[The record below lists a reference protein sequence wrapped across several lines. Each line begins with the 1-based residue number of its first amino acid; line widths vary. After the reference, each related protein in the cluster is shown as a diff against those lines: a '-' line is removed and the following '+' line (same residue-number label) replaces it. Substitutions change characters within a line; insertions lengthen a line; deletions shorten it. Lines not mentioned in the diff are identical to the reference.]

1 VLGLNEGS
9 KYGESAAAVQR
20 AEALKPGPSE
30 PVLSHALSTDPVP
43 LPDEQQG
50 LRAVALLFN
59 TRLRAW
65 SDDTAQ
71 PPDVP
76 ASPGRSACAAHN
88 GLCVIGV
95 MAFVEQGTAAL
106 WAAADADTLYAL
118 CDFGVLGD
126 AQVIRL
132 PSGSGLLCSA
142 AWFILCAACERC
154 ATRFVWHV
162 ACGMVHASRAARS
175 TLHCVR
181 HASCGTLH
189 VCVSLGSSSRSCAN
203 SCRRCRRCASARPSC
218 GTHSCRAC
226 TAWTNRPPG
235 CSSRRRSSS
244 ASP

>member
-1 VLGLNEGS
+1 
-9 KYGESAAAVQR
+9 
-20 AEALKPGPSE
+20 LKPGPSE
-30 PVLSHALSTDPVP
+30 PVLSHALSTDSVP

-88 GLCVIGV
+88 WLRVIRV

-142 AWFILCAACERC
+142 AWFILCAACGTLRDPL
-154 ATRFVWHV
+154 RV
-162 ACGMVHASRAARS
+162 AR
-175 TLHCVR
+175 CVR
-181 HASCGTLH
+181 HGACLACSTQH
-189 VCVSLGSSSRSCAN
+189 VALCAARFVRRVARLRVPWQLLALVRELVSAV
-203 SCRRCRRCASARPSC
+203 PSLRIC
-218 GTHSCRAC
+218 KAFVRHALLPRVHGMDE
-226 TAWTNRPPG
+226 
-235 CSSRRRSSS
+235 S
-244 ASP
+244 ASRLFLTSALELCKSVTRLAYRVP